1 MRSTAKLL
9 TGGRTETR
17 GAFTLVELLVV
28 IGIIG
33 LLISILLPALGR
45 ARQQA
50 NVVACESNL
59 REIGQALVLY
69 TMDNQGVLPF
79 GMWDGGW
86 NPNTMTSGGQD
97 TPNYNIGSVW
107 DNLIEPELT
116 HVGGSDW
123 QDNAGNG
130 MRAGVRKVF
139 VCPDAQV
146 GTDGTGNL
154 YNTYVCHPRLMPQM
168 DSYYGPQ
175 GKTAKV
181 PYGIPYKL
189 SQIKRS
195 AEVSIIWDGALQLIT
210 GGTEAGSWQ
219 LGPYAFPIDSSLDA
233 YRLGYSTYL
242 TDDYALDPE
251 SYMTPNTPVDLDDS
265 TPLAY
270 VNTDSTVN
278 AACPRFR
285 HLQNTEMNAL
295 MVDGHVNTYHYNPK
309 GPPGELTDWLRGS
322 INVNFEY

>member
-9 TGGRTETR
+9 GHQRRKTR
-17 GAFTLVELLVV
+17 SGFTLVELLVV

-45 ARQQA
+45 AREEA
-50 NVVACESNL
+50 NKVACESNL
-59 REIGQALVLY
+59 RQIGQAMVLY

-79 GMWDGGW
+79 AMWDGDW
-86 NPNTMTSGGQD
+86 NPNTMHGNETGS
-97 TPNYNIGSVW
+97 PNYNIGATW
-107 DNLIEPELT
+107 DVLIEPEMT
-116 HVGGSDW
+116 HVGGADW
-123 QDNAGNG
+123 QANSGAGQS
-130 MRAGVRKVF
+130 AGVRKVL

-146 GTDGTGNL
+146 GADSTGNI

-175 GKTAKV
+175 GQVAAV

-195 AEVSIIWDGALQLIT
+195 AEISIIWDGAQQLIT
-210 GGTEAGSWQ
+210 SGTERGSWQ

-251 SYMTPNTPVDLDDS
+251 SYMTPNTPVDIDDS
-265 TPLAY
+265 TPAAY
-270 VNTDSTVN
+270 VNTDTTVN

-285 HLQNTEMNAL
+285 HLQNTQMNAL
-295 MVDGHVNTYHYNPK
+295 MVDGHVNTYNYNK
-309 GPPGELTDWLRGS
+309 RGAPGELTDWLRGN
-322 INVNFEY
+322 INVNFT